1 MKYSFKLFKTRMAM
15 NKLQLIIRREYL
27 AKVRNK
33 SFVIMTFLSPI
44 LMVAMVVLI
53 AYLTKLN
60 DSEKRVIAVFN
71 ESDFFSNEFITTE
84 STSYVNFTDIDLKAA
99 KDSTNSLGYYGLL
112 HIPNA
117 SDLERVAE
125 QTFFYSKDAP
135 SASILSS
142 LESVFDERLRQRR
155 LVQLGVSTK
164 DFAEM
169 GDSYEI
175 NISTFAGEQN
185 LKGVNEAKA
194 FIGLAFGYLIMMFI
208 IIYGGFVMRSVI
220 EEKTS
225 RIIEVIISSV
235 KPFQLMMGKII
246 GTALAGL
253 TQFIIWILSA
263 GILFIVAFAVF
274 DIDPAVVNSGPD
286 MASTMGGEV
295 VNSLPNDTEL
305 AEGYLK
311 EFFKLPL
318 ALLLISFVI
327 YFILGYLIYS
337 SIYAAIG
344 AAVDNETDTQ
354 QFIFPIIMP
363 LMLAVY
369 VGFFSV
375 FSNPH
380 GPIAVGFSLF
390 PLTSPIVML
399 MRLPG
404 GLGEGG
410 VPIWQFITSIILLI
424 GTFIGIVW
432 LAAKIYRVGILMYG
446 KKPTYK
452 ELFKWLRY

>member
-1 MKYSFKLFKTRMAM
+1 M
-15 NKLQLIIRREYL
+15 NKLSLIIKREYL

-44 LMVAMVVLI
+44 LMVAMVVLV
-53 AYLTKLN
+53 AYLAKVNDNESRVIGILNQSDYFLN
-60 DSEKRVIAVFN
+60 DFVPSETTSFVEF
-71 ESDFFSNEFITTE
+71 SDVTLEE
-84 STSYVNFTDIDLKAA
+84 A
-99 KDSTNSLGYYGLL
+99 KDSVASLGFDGLL
-112 HIPNA
+112 YLPKDSSLREVTEN
-117 SDLERVAE
+117 S
-125 QTFFYSKDAP
+125 FFYTKDAP
-135 SASILSS
+135 PTQVVER
-142 LESVFDERLRQRR
+142 LENTIQERLRQER
-155 LVQLGVSTK
+155 LHEMGISAA
-164 DFAEM
+164 DFAKMDASFEM
-169 GDSYEI
+169 
-175 NISTFAGEQN
+175 NTATFTGETN
-185 LKGVNEAKA
+185 LKGINEIKA
-194 FIGLAFGYLIMMFI
+194 FIGGGFGYLIMMFI

-235 KPFQLMMGKII
+235 KPFQLMLGKII
-246 GTALAGL
+246 GTSLAGI
-253 TQFIIWILSA
+253 TQFAIWIISA
-263 GILFIVAFAVF
+263 GILLLISFAVF
-274 DIDPAVVNSGPD
+274 DIDPVALNTGAT
-286 MASTMGGEV
+286 MASSMGGG
-295 VNSLPNDTEL
+295 LPSVDHTMQLYAQEL
-305 AEGYLK
+305 FKIPWVMLIT
-311 EFFKLPL
+311 FFL
-318 ALLLISFVI
+318 I
-327 YFILGYLIYS
+327 YFVLGYLIYS

-354 QFIFPIIMP
+354 QFIFPIILP
-363 LMLAVY
+363 LMLAIY

-404 GLGEGG
+404 GIGEGG
-410 VPIWQFITSIILLI
+410 VPVWELITSITLLI
-424 GTFIGIVW
+424 VTFIGIVW

>member
-1 MKYSFKLFKTRMAM
+1 M
-15 NKLQLIIRREYL
+15 NKLPLIIRREYL

-60 DSEKRVIAVFN
+60 DNEKRVIAVLN
-71 ESDFFSNEFITTE
+71 ESDYFSNEFLTTE
-84 STSYVNFTDIDLKAA
+84 STSYVNFRDIDLETA
-99 KDSTNSLGYYGLL
+99 KDSTSNLGYYGLL
-112 HIPNA
+112 YIPKA
-117 SDLERVAE
+117 SDLEQVAE
-125 QTFFYSKDAP
+125 KSFFYSKDAP
-135 SASILSS
+135 STAVLSY
-142 LESVFDERLRQRR
+142 LESVFEERLRQRR
-155 LVQLGVSTK
+155 LVQLGVTTE
-164 DFAEM
+164 DFAAIDEQF
-169 GDSYEI
+169 EI

-185 LKGVNEAKA
+185 LKGINEIKA
-194 FIGLAFGYLIMMFI
+194 FIGGAFGYLIMMFI

-246 GTALAGL
+246 GTALAGV
-253 TQFIIWILSA
+253 TQFAIWVVSA
-263 GILFIVAFAVF
+263 GLLFLIAFAIF
-274 DIDPAVVNSGPD
+274 DIDPTVVNSDPNFASSMGGD
-286 MASTMGGEV
+286 MAPKI
-295 VNSLPNDTEL
+295 PNGNEM
-305 AEGYLK
+305 AEEYLK
-311 EFFKLPL
+311 ELFKLPL
-318 ALLLISFVI
+318 ALLLFSFVI

-363 LMLAVY
+363 LMLAIY

-404 GLGEGG
+404 GIGENG
-410 VPIWQFITSIILLI
+410 VPLWQFILSILLLLA
-424 GTFIGIVW
+424 TFVAIVW

>member
-1 MKYSFKLFKTRMAM
+1 MKFSFKLFKTRMVM
-15 NKLQLIIRREYL
+15 NKLPLIIRREYL

-60 DSEKRVIAVFN
+60 DNEKRVIAVLN
-71 ESDFFSNEFITTE
+71 ESDYFSNEFSTTQ
-84 STSYVNFTDIDLKAA
+84 STSFINFRDIDLEMA
-99 KDSTNSLGYYGLL
+99 KDSTSNLGFYGLL
-112 HIPNA
+112 YIPKA
-117 SDLERVAE
+117 ADLEQVAE
-125 QTFFYSKDAP
+125 QSFFYSKDAP
-135 SASILSS
+135 STSVLGN
-142 LESVFDERLRQRR
+142 LESVFEERLQQGR
-155 LVQLGVSTK
+155 LVQLGVSTE
-164 DFAEM
+164 DYAAMDDRF
-169 GDSYEI
+169 EI

-185 LKGVNEAKA
+185 LKGINEIKA
-194 FIGLAFGYLIMMFI
+194 FIGGAFGYLIMMFI

-246 GTALAGL
+246 GTALAGV
-253 TQFIIWILSA
+253 TQFAIWVVSA
-263 GILFIVAFAVF
+263 GLLFVVAFAIF
-274 DIDPAVVNSGPD
+274 DIDPAVVSSGPD
-286 MASTMGGEV
+286 LASTMGADIAPH
-295 VNSLPNDTEL
+295 LPSDNEI
-305 AEGYLK
+305 AEEYLK
-311 EFFKLPL
+311 ELFKLPL
-318 ALLLISFVI
+318 TLLLISFVI

-363 LMLAVY
+363 LMLAIY

-404 GLGEGG
+404 GIGEGG
-410 VPIWQFITSIILLI
+410 VPLWQYVTSILLLLV
-424 GTFIGIVW
+424 TFIAFVW
-432 LAAKIYRVGILMYG
+432 LAAKIYRIGILMYG

>member
-1 MKYSFKLFKTRMAM
+1 M
-15 NKLQLIIRREYL
+15 NKLLLIIKREYL

-44 LMVAMVVLI
+44 LMVGMVVLI
-53 AYLTKLN
+53 AYLIKIN
-60 DSEKRVIAVFN
+60 DNEKHVITILN
-71 ESDFFSNEFITTE
+71 ESDYFSNDFNSTE
-84 STSYVNFTDIDLKAA
+84 STSYVKFKDVTLVEAR
-99 KDSTNSLGYYGLL
+99 DSTTSMGYHGLL
-112 HIPNA
+112 YIPDEK
-117 SDLERVAE
+117 DLEMVAKRS
-125 QTFFYSKDAP
+125 FFYSKEAP
-135 SASILSS
+135 NTSILDR
-142 LESVFDERLRQRR
+142 LESVFQDRLQQRR
-155 LVQLGVSTK
+155 LQDLGVSTE
-164 DFAEM
+164 DYAVLDNRF
-169 GDSYEI
+169 EI
-175 NISTFAGEQN
+175 NTSTFEGQKN
-185 LKGVNEAKA
+185 LKGINEIKA
-194 FIGLAFGYLIMMFI
+194 LIGGGFGYLIMMFI

-235 KPFQLMMGKII
+235 KPFQLMLGKII
-246 GTALAGL
+246 GTSLAGI
-253 TQFIIWILSA
+253 TQFAIWIISA
-263 GILFIVAFAVF
+263 SILMLVASSIF
-274 DIDPAVVNSGPD
+274 DINPSALNSSSDLVQGID
-286 MASTMGGEV
+286 ANMAAAIPNVDQTMQ
-295 VNSLPNDTEL
+295 LYAQEL
-305 AEGYLK
+305 FKIPWLMLIT
-311 EFFKLPL
+311 FF
-318 ALLLISFVI
+318 II

-354 QFIFPIIMP
+354 QFIFPIILP
-363 LMLAVY
+363 LMLAIY

-404 GLGEGG
+404 GIGEGG
-410 VPIWQFITSIILLI
+410 VPIWQLATSILLLI

-452 ELFKWLRY
+452 ELFKWLKY

>member
-1 MKYSFKLFKTRMAM
+1 M
-15 NKLQLIIRREYL
+15 NKLPLIIKREYL

-33 SFVIMTFLSPI
+33 SFIIMTFLSPI
-44 LMVAMVVLI
+44 LMVGMVVLI

-60 DSEKRVIAVFN
+60 DNEKRIISVLN
-71 ESDFFSNEFITTE
+71 ESDYFGQDFLSTE
-84 STSYVNFTDIDLKAA
+84 STGYVNFKNIDLEAA
-99 KDSTNSLGYYGLL
+99 KDSTTNLGYYGLL
-112 HIPNA
+112 YIPA
-117 SDLERVAE
+117 ETTLEKVAE
-125 QTFFYSKDAP
+125 RSYFYSKEAP
-135 SASILSS
+135 STSVLDN
-142 LESVFDERLRQRR
+142 LESIFQERLRQRK
-155 LVQLGVSTK
+155 LQDMGVTAQ
-164 DFAEM
+164 DFAAIK
-169 GDSYEI
+169 DLYEI
-175 NISTFAGEQN
+175 NTATFAGQQN
-185 LKGVNEAKA
+185 LKGINELKA
-194 FIGLAFGYLIMMFI
+194 GIGGAFGYLIMMFI

-235 KPFQLMMGKII
+235 KPFQLMLGKII
-246 GTALAGL
+246 GTSLAGI
-253 TQFIIWILSA
+253 TQFAIWVVSA
-263 GILFIVAFAVF
+263 GLLLLVAFAIF
-274 DIDPAVVNSGPD
+274 DIDPASLNTGPD
-286 MASTMGGEV
+286 LASEIG
-295 VNSLPNDTEL
+295 VNVTSPVPSTNQAMKYAQEL
-305 AEGYLK
+305 YKIPWVMLIV
-311 EFFKLPL
+311 FFL
-318 ALLLISFVI
+318 V

-363 LMLAVY
+363 LMLAIY

-404 GLGEGG
+404 GIGEGG
-410 VPIWQFITSIILLI
+410 VPIWQLVTSIVLLI

-432 LAAKIYRVGILMYG
+432 LAAKIYRIGILMYG
-446 KKPTYK
+446 KKPSYK

>member
-1 MKYSFKLFKTRMAM
+1 M
-15 NKLQLIIRREYL
+15 NKLPLIIKREYL

-44 LMVAMVVLI
+44 LMVGIILLI

-60 DSEKRVIAVFN
+60 DSEKRVIAVLN
-71 ESDFFSNEFITTE
+71 ESDFFSTEFLSNET
-84 STSYVNFTDIDLKAA
+84 TSYVNYRDLTLEVA
-99 KDSTNSLGYYGLL
+99 KDSTMNMGYYGLVY
-112 HIPNA
+112 IPNE
-117 SDLERVAE
+117 STLELVSQRA
-125 QTFFYSKDAP
+125 FFYSEKAP
-135 SASILSS
+135 NTTILES
-142 LESVFDERLRQRR
+142 LERIFKERLKQERLRE
-155 LVQLGVSTK
+155 LGISSMEYT
-164 DFAEM
+164 EM
-169 GDSYEI
+169 DRSYQM
-175 NISTFAGEQN
+175 NISTFDGEQN
-185 LKGVNEAKA
+185 LKGINEIKA
-194 FIGLAFGYLIMMFI
+194 IIGGGFGFLIMMFI

-246 GTALAGL
+246 GTSLAGI
-253 TQFIIWILSA
+253 TQFGIWIVS
-263 GILFIVAFAVF
+263 GTILLVISMAIF
-274 DIDPAVVNSGPD
+274 DIDPAVVSGSGALPV
-286 MASTMGGEV
+286 MGASSNAVIPSAEATMQ
-295 VNSLPNDTEL
+295 LYAQEL
-305 AEGYLK
+305 
-311 EFFKLPL
+311 FDIPWV
-318 ALLLISFVI
+318 LLITFFLV

-354 QFIFPIIMP
+354 QFIFPIILP
-363 LMLAVY
+363 LMLAIY

-390 PLTSPIVML
+390 PLTSPIVMM

-404 GLGEGG
+404 GIGEGG
-410 VPIWQFITSIILLI
+410 VPIWQLVSSILILMA
-424 GTFIGIVW
+424 TFIGIVW

-446 KKPTYK
+446 KKPSYK
-452 ELFKWLRY
+452 ELFKWLKY